1 MIDFSSRQLRGF
13 LLVAEHRSFS
23 RAAAGLFVTPSAL
36 SMLIRELENQIG
48 ARLFD
53 RTTRRVTLTAAGEEL
68 LGVVR
73 RNLQELDGAISQ
85 VGRSAEKGMF
95 LSLGAAPL
103 LMASIVV
110 PAIEE
115 YRLHCPDLR
124 FQLFDGA
131 TSTTM
136 EKVESGALDIGV
148 GVFFKHLPGV
158 RRTPLFRFSVTVI
171 RAGGADRV
179 RPGRATWSSLR
190 EENLIALSPSLPLQ
204 QFIEKHLARAGVAH
218 QPHLAV
224 NYLYTQIALV
234 QAGIGVAVVPSY
246 AQAACRDRGVVM
258 RQLIDPVAH
267 LDLSQIRRGGRRL
280 PRVAEEFTSFLQSH
294 IASWAGRSGVL

>member
-23 RAAAGLFVTPSAL
+23 RAAGALFVTPSAL

-73 RNLQELDGAISQ
+73 HNLQELDGAISQ
-85 VGRSAEKGMF
+85 LGRSDEKEMT

-103 LMASIVV
+103 PMASIVV
-110 PAIEE
+110 PAIQD
-115 YRLHCPDLR
+115 YRSRHPDLR

-131 TSTTM
+131 TNTTM
-136 EKVESGALDIGV
+136 EKVEAGALDIGV

-158 RRTPLFRFSVTVI
+158 RRTPLFRFSLTVI
-171 RAGGADRV
+171 RAGRAHRIL
-179 RPGRATWSSLR
+179 PGGATWASLGK
-190 EENLIALSPSLPLQ
+190 ENLIALSPSLPLQ
-204 QFIEKHLARAGVAH
+204 QFIDKHLVRAGVARH
-218 QPHLAV
+218 PQLAV

-234 QAGIGVAVVPSY
+234 QAGMGVAVVPSY

-258 RQLIDPVAH
+258 QQLVDPVAH

>member
-23 RAAAGLFVTPSAL
+23 RAAGALFVTPSAL

-85 VGRSAEKGMF
+85 LGRSDEKEMT

-103 LMASIVV
+103 PMASIVV
-110 PAIEE
+110 PAIQD
-115 YRLHCPDLR
+115 YRSRHPDLR

-131 TSTTM
+131 TNTTM
-136 EKVESGALDIGV
+136 EKVEAGALDIGV

-158 RRTPLFRFSVTVI
+158 RRTPLFRFSLTVI
-171 RAGGADRV
+171 RAGRAHRILPAG
-179 RPGRATWSSLR
+179 ATWASLGK
-190 EENLIALSPSLPLQ
+190 ENLIALSPSLPLQ
-204 QFIEKHLARAGVAH
+204 QFIDKHLVRAGVAH
-218 QPHLAV
+218 HPQLAV

-234 QAGIGVAVVPSY
+234 QAGMGVAVVPSY

-258 RQLIDPVAH
+258 QQLVDPVAH

-294 IASWAGRSGVL
+294 IASWAGRSGIL

>member
-53 RTTRRVTLTAAGEEL
+53 RTTRRVTVTGAGEEL
-68 LGVVR
+68 LSVVR

-85 VGRSAEKGMF
+85 VGRSADKGIS

-110 PAIEE
+110 PAIQE
-115 YRLHCPDLR
+115 YRLHRPDLR

-131 TSTTM
+131 TSTTI

-158 RRTPLFRFSVTVI
+158 RRTPLFRFSLTVI

-190 EENLIALSPSLPLQ
+190 DENLIALSPSLPLQ
-204 QFIEKHLARAGVAH
+204 QFIDKHLARVRIAH
-218 QPHLAV
+218 QAQLSA

-234 QAGIGVAVVPSY
+234 QAGLGAAIVPSY

-258 RQLIDPVAH
+258 RQLVDPVAH
-267 LDLSQIRRGGRRL
+267 LDLSQIRRGGRRF
-280 PRVAEEFTSFLQSH
+280 PKVAEEFTSFLQSH
-294 IASWAGRSGVL
+294 IARWAGRSGVL